1 MLKYFNST
9 KISTFS
15 FSTLFPSNFPV
26 MLVLELKYFE
36 SLVE

>member
-26 MLVLELKYFE
+26 ILALKLRYFE